1 MANKL
6 NRLKDYFGYSASE
19 KKGILVLFAIL
30 LLTIT
35 TNILLP
41 FLIKPRSTDFTE
53 FKEKII
59 AFEKEQ
65 MAAADSLNK
74 LRLKKSAISNNEEV
88 ILTPFPFDPNQL
100 AFEDWKKLG
109 LNDWQIKVIKNF
121 ESKGGRFYRPED
133 LAKMYSISEQEYKIL
148 KPYIRIA
155 EKSKDDS
162 KKIITPFPFDPNTV
176 SKEELL
182 SMNIRENLVKAI
194 VNYRNRGGKFY
205 RKEDLQKIY
214 TISEEEFAV
223 LEPFILIDTNSNQIA
238 INEFKTTDSLIIE
251 LNTADSL
258 DLQQLKGIGP
268 SYAKRI
274 IKYRDLLG
282 GYNNVNQ
289 LMEVYGMDKSRFD
302 GIKNHILINKD
313 IVLKINVNQTTIK
326 ELIKHPYIEFYVA
339 KSIITHRNKIGS
351 YNNLEE
357 IKDAALVYEELYQKI
372 IPYLKIN

>member
-41 FLIKPRSTDFTE
+41 FLIKPGSTDFTE

-74 LRLKKSAISNNEEV
+74 LRLRKSAISNNEEV

-155 EKSKDDS
+155 KKSKDDS

-194 VNYRNRGGKFY
+194 VNYRNKGGKFY

-289 LMEVYGMDKSRFD
+289 LMEVYGMDKNRFD

>member
-289 LMEVYGMDKSRFD
+289 LMEVYGMDKNRFD

>member
-41 FLIKPRSTDFTE
+41 FLIKPGSTDFTE

-74 LRLKKSAISNNEEV
+74 LRLRKSAISNNEEV

-155 EKSKDDS
+155 KKSKDDS

-194 VNYRNRGGKFY
+194 VNYRNKGGKFY